1 VQARVFAVAGGIA
14 AVLYLMLDSGVLR
27 PDAAPRVISV
37 SLLVLTVIFGVG
49 SWTAS
54 IGGQAGRSST
64 LAGLAI
70 GIGGYAVFR
79 TIAF

>member
-1 VQARVFAVAGGIA
+1 VQARVLGIAGGIA

-27 PDAAPRVISV
+27 PEAAPRVVSV

-54 IGGQAGRSST
+54 ISGQAKRSSM

-70 GIGGYAVFR
+70 GAGSYAVFR
-79 TIAF
+79 AFAF